1 MPKAG
6 LTHDTVVREAAH
18 VADEVGWENLT
29 LAVVAQRLGVSM
41 PGLYKHIGSIDGLR
55 HDVAVLALSSL
66 AAHISEA
73 TRDLTGTEA
82 LHALASAYRSFV
94 QRHPGL
100 YAAAMK
106 APSWIDAE
114 HSAAARSV
122 LQALYGTLEGYSLGG
137 REAADAVR
145 AVRATLHGFSTLE
158 ASGGFGAPLDIDR
171 SYGHLIEALDGS
183 LKRWP
188 SSGEPSPG
196 NRGPAPR
203 RGLLLGTSRKQDT

>member
-6 LTHDTVVREAAH
+6 LTHDSVVREAAH

-66 AAHISEA
+66 AAHLSEA
-73 TRDLTGTEA
+73 TKDLTGTEA
-82 LHALASAYRSFV
+82 LRALANAYRSFV

-122 LQALYGTLEGYSLGG
+122 LQAVYSTLEGYALGG

-145 AVRATLHGFSTLE
+145 AIRATLHGFATLE

-171 SYGHLIEALDGS
+171 SYRHLVEALDGS
-183 LKRWP
+183 LKQWP
-188 SSGEPSPG
+188 ASGEG
-196 NRGPAPR
+196 GLAPR
-203 RGLLLGTSRKQDT
+203 RRLLLGASRDEDPQ